1 MNLIKECAR
10 SLIGPNGLI
19 AAAAVLALLL
29 CAPGLLAGAL
39 PFILV
44 AACLLPCLAPFA
56 LLWRSR
62 RARKPPAE
70 HTQG

>member
-1 MNLIKECAR
+1 MHLVKECAR

-19 AAAAVLALLL
+19 AAVAVLALLL
-29 CAPGLLAGAL
+29 CAPGLLTGAQ

-44 AACLLPCLAPFA
+44 AACLLPCLAPFV

-62 RARKPPAE
+62 RARKPPQE
-70 HTQG
+70 HTQS